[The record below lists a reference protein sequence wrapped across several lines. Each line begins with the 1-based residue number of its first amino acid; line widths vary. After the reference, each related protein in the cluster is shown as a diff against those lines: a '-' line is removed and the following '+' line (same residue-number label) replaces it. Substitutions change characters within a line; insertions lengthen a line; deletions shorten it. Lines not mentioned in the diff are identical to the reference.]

1 MPMTGISAV
10 PPAPSVLP
18 TSEPRMRATSD
29 GADFQSLLQAQ
40 SRPPLQQSDKARTR
54 MLFDNLA
61 ACTFNGEKR
70 AICSDV
76 IGTGGLNAFA
86 IAVALSPLTV
96 TWVPTEIVRA
106 PLRSPGI
113 RTFRRRN
120 PSSAESSFLNRSS
133 SEDRG
138 YD

>member
-1 MPMTGISAV
+1 MTGISAV

-18 TSEPRMRATSD
+18 TSETRMEAASD

-40 SRPPLQQSDKARTR
+40 SRPPVQQPDRARGR
-54 MLFDNLA
+54 VLFDNLA

-76 IGTGGLNAFA
+76 LGTGGLNAFA
-86 IAVALSPLTV
+86 IAVALSPITV

-106 PLRSPGI
+106 PLRSPRI
-113 RTFRRRN
+113 RTFRRRS
-120 PSSAESSFLNRSS
+120 PSSDESTFLNRSN

>member
-1 MPMTGISAV
+1 
-10 PPAPSVLP
+10 
-18 TSEPRMRATSD
+18 
-29 GADFQSLLQAQ
+29 
-40 SRPPLQQSDKARTR
+40 

-120 PSSAESSFLNRSS
+120 PSSAESSFLNRSNS
-133 SEDRG
+133 KDSGWD
-138 YD
+138 